1 MIIAIT
7 NLKGGVGKSTLSRN
21 IAVYFASQGIKTCII
36 DTDIEQ
42 RTTCDWRNRRIN
54 EELALV
60 DVFPMSSTEGL
71 VQDVNTHKAN
81 GYRVIILDGVPQ
93 LEEVTTKMILLSN
106 FLIIPITPSIDD
118 LKSFERFLKRFEATK
133 IIRPNIPAFLAL
145 NRYSKTG
152 EAEEMKSALNLFSKH
167 GITALNSVIS
177 ERVAHKRSSKYGL
190 SALEW
195 TDEKAKNEILALCQ
209 EIETQ
214 FTNQN
219 TDNTKENV
227 A

>member
-1 MIIAIT
+1 MIIAVT

-21 IAVYFASQGIKTCII
+21 LAVYFAEQGAKTCII

-42 RTTCDWRNRRIN
+42 RTTCDWRNRRVN
-54 EELALV
+54 EDLPLV
-60 DVFPMSSTEGL
+60 DVFPMSSMEGL

-81 GYRVIILDGVPQ
+81 GYRAIILDGVPQ

-118 LKSFERFLKRFEATK
+118 LKSFERFLKRFEAAK
-133 IIRPNIPAFLAL
+133 VIRPNIPAFLVL

-152 EAEEMKSALNLFSKH
+152 EAEEMQKVLQVFEKH
-167 GITALNSVIS
+167 GIVPLQNVIS

-195 TDEKAKNEILALCQ
+195 TDEKAKNEILAMCQ
-209 EIETQ
+209 EIEQQ
-214 FTNQN
+214 FSNM
-219 TDNTKENV
+219 EV